1 MKKTIKKPNTNR
13 RCVSRRLLFV
23 HVIYDAASC
32 INAFVCV
39 TVPTKLLCVALLIA
53 SLGSIGAASAQYEEP
68 ESDRAPIIP
77 AHPTHYFYTPT
88 AYVNDPYALVVG
100 LHEISFA
107 LPYRLQVQAS
117 IFDNIGRLNAGLK
130 YGILDNLS
138 VAAGL
143 AHSLVHVGRG
153 AHGIPEGSAPRFGA
167 FLCFG
172 PITNSTVEL
181 GLTPHTQLGDHISIG
196 ADLGFKLTPNSF
208 WAVILEVGSSFDATV
223 ELMYLNVDGG
233 IRISPPAISFLH
245 FDLGVDLEEFPLV
258 DDVSPTV
265 TVYFD
270 ILFGMFVK

>member
-1 MKKTIKKPNTNR
+1 MVKKL
-13 RCVSRRLLFV
+13 SRLMG
-23 HVIYDAASC
+23 
-32 INAFVCV
+32 V
-39 TVPTKLLCVALLIA
+39 TLVVA
-53 SLGSIGAASAQYEEP
+53 SLGLTDVASAQSEEP
-68 ESDRAPIIP
+68 ESEQPNIVP

-117 IFDNIGRLNAGLK
+117 IFDNIGRLNAALK

-138 VAAGL
+138 VAVGL

-153 AHGIPEGSAPRFGA
+153 THGIPEWAAPRFGA

-172 PITNSTVEL
+172 PIANSIVEL
-181 GLTPHTQLGDHISIG
+181 GLTPHTQLGDHASVG
-196 ADLGFKLTPNSF
+196 ADLGFKLTPHDF
-208 WAVILEVGSSFDATV
+208 WALILEVGSSFDATD
-223 ELMYLNVDGG
+223 EIMYLNVDGG
-233 IRISPPAISFLH
+233 IRINPPTISFLH

-258 DDVSPTV
+258 DDVRPTV

-270 ILFGMFVK
+270 ILFGMFVDRS